1 MNNLIIEIS
10 VAAVALAIVVLIV
23 FLITTL
29 RSMSALLV
37 QTNST
42 IHELQHH
49 LAGVTKEASDVLRHT
64 NAVTVDVLN
73 KLHSLEPTFHS
84 VKQVGEAVD
93 EITTSVKNASVSVA
107 RTIKNKVESEAYL
120 PATSKIAKAIQTIPL
135 ILDIWHQIKLKK
147 QMAAASK

>member
-1 MNNLIIEIS
+1 MNSMIIEIS
-10 VAAVALAIVVLIV
+10 VAAVALAFVVLVV

-37 QTNST
+37 QTNTT
-42 IHELQHH
+42 IHDLQNHVV
-49 LAGVTKEASDVLRHT
+49 GVTKEASDVLRHT

-107 RTIKNKVESEAYL
+107 RTIKEKVASEAYS
-120 PATSKIAKAIQTIPL
+120 PTTSKIAKAINTIPL
-135 ILDIWHQIKLKK
+135 VLDIWHQIKHRR
-147 QMAAASK
+147 QEAAVAK

>member
-1 MNNLIIEIS
+1 MNNMIIEIS
-10 VAAVALAIVVLIV
+10 IAAVALAFIVLVV

-29 RSMSALLV
+29 RSISSLLV
-37 QTNST
+37 QTNTT

-107 RTIKNKVESEAYL
+107 RTIRDKVTSEAYS
-120 PATSKIAKAIQTIPL
+120 PATNRIAKVIHTLPL
-135 ILDIWHQIKLKK
+135 VLDIWHQIKIRRQISAGAK
-147 QMAAASK
+147 

>member
-10 VAAVALAIVVLIV
+10 VAAVALAFVVLVV

-37 QTNST
+37 QTNAT

-107 RTIKNKVESEAYL
+107 HTIKKKVESDAYL
-120 PATSKIAKAIQTIPL
+120 PATNKIAKAISAIPL
-135 ILDIWHQIKLKK
+135 VLDIWHQIKMKK
-147 QMAAASK
+147 QLAAANK